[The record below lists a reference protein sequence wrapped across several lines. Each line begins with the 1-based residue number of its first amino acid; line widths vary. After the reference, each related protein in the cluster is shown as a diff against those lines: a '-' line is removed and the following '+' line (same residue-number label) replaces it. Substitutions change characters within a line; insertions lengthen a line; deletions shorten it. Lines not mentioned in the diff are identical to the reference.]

1 MRNYIL
7 SYPEAL
13 YIHIP
18 RTGGDTILNIL
29 WEESYTDTLLGEWR
43 SEWDKLFSFAF
54 IRHPLDR
61 LVSAYM
67 ASSLSSLDTF
77 AVENIYSRNVMTS
90 LMPIT
95 NSINFIDKAN
105 FVGRYE
111 RFQADLE
118 SIIKHLKIET
128 SYPIK
133 CVTSAR
139 TITWQQCI
147 EEQMSSDIY
156 DAVIDYYRSDF
167 KEFRYGIP
175 TMGNLRLR

>member
-1 MRNYIL
+1 MKNFIL
-7 SYPEAL
+7 YEPEAL
-13 YIHIP
+13 YINIP
-18 RTGGDTILNIL
+18 RTGGATILNTV
-29 WEESYTDTLLGEWR
+29 WEEAYSDTSIGEWL
-43 SEWDKLFSFAF
+43 SEWDKLFSFTF

-67 ASSLSSLDTF
+67 ATSLSSLDTF
-77 AVENIYSRNVMTS
+77 AIENIYSRNVMTS
-90 LMPIT
+90 LLPMT
-95 NSINFIDKAN
+95 NSINFIDKAK

-118 SIIKHLKIET
+118 SITQHLGLEI

-133 CVTSAR
+133 YKANSR

-147 EEQMSSDIY
+147 EEQMSSDVY

-175 TMGNLRLR
+175 TMGNLRTR